1 MSKFRFT
8 NLLTV
13 KGRDEVEQ
21 LRNEARRW
29 KSEAERGDSEVAR
42 TEFDRVVARL
52 RALQPGAPSFPH
64 RP

>member
-21 LRNEARRW
+21 LRSEARRW
-29 KSEAERGDSEVAR
+29 KSEGERGDSEVAR
-42 TEFDRVVARL
+42 TEFDRVMTRL